1 MLYNLRSETEELCL
15 GNYII
20 IYVILFAGI
29 LCYHVIFW
37 RVNLERLFFS
47 LWLSFC
53 TAVIIVS
60 INSACLNS
68 PDKIENC
75 ENNKNMNI
83 FHYDEL
89 N

>member
-1 MLYNLRSETEELCL
+1 MLSRH
-15 GNYII
+15 
-20 IYVILFAGI
+20 ILEGKSREI
-29 LCYHVIFW
+29 
-37 RVNLERLFFS
+37 FFS

-68 PDKIENC
+68 PDKIGNC

-83 FHYDEL
+83 FHHGEL